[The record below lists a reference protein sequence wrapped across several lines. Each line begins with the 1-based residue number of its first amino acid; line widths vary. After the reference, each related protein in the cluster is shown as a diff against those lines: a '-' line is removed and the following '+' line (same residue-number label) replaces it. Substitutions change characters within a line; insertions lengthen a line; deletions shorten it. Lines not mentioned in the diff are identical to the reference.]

1 METITTKKKLYH
13 PPMVKSIEK
22 EQEDDF
28 YYELSAEDIQKIEIG
43 REQCRIG
50 MTISSEKLQK
60 ETREKYGNK
69 MVI

>member
-1 METITTKKKLYH
+1 M
-13 PPMVKSIEK
+13 KSIEK

-43 REQCRIG
+43 REQCRMG
-50 MTISSEKLQK
+50 MTISSEELQK